1 MTDIK
6 TVLEGAVSQEPPIGF
21 GPADVLER
29 GRRARRRRR
38 GTALAALVTGAG
50 VTAAVVGLT
59 GVSGGAAPGLAGG
72 RAGHQRLSLAALETA
87 AAQASARSAVTGLT
101 ARTARIRVDGIAA
114 ARLAGLV
121 QRDTGVRLSQANVS
135 VLASGGP
142 GGAKHPFIDLG
153 AGLAV
158 KGHPYL
164 NVQVTP
170 ADSLIT
176 KTPTCAELSD
186 LSSGDGDGYYGPCH
200 IRRLAGGSILIVRS
214 GETKTAGFTMAQATL
229 IRPDGSGI
237 FAEDTN
243 QAWMPPGKTTT
254 LRHKLAKAGAKRGK
268 PSLPPV
274 VSAQPP
280 VGSGVLSQL
289 VRELAALARP

>member
-1 MTDIK
+1 
-6 TVLEGAVSQEPPIGF
+6 VLEEAVSQEPPIGF
-21 GPADVLER
+21 GPADVLDR
-29 GRRARRRRR
+29 GQRARRRRR

-59 GVSGGAAPGLAGG
+59 GVSGGTAPGLARGQ
-72 RAGHQRLSLAALETA
+72 AGHQRLSLAALETA
-87 AAQASARSAVTGLT
+87 AARASTRSAVTGLT
-101 ARTARIRVDGIAA
+101 PHTARIKVDGIAA
-114 ARLAGLV
+114 GRLAGLV

-142 GGAKHPFIDLG
+142 GGKHFFIDLG
-153 AGLAV
+153 AGIAV

-170 ADSLIT
+170 AGSLIT

-186 LSSGDGDGYYGPCH
+186 AASGTGDGYYGPCD
-200 IRRLAGGSILIVRS
+200 IRRLADGSILIVRS
-214 GETKTAGFTMAQATL
+214 GGTKQGGFTMAQATL

-243 QAWMPPGKTTT
+243 QAWMPPGKTTM
-254 LRHKLAKAGAKRGK
+254 LRHKLAKAEVKRGDK
-268 PSLPPV
+268 PPLPPV
-274 VSAQPP
+274 VRAQPP
-280 VGSGVLSQL
+280 VGSGTLTGL
-289 VRELAALARP
+289 VRELGALARS

>member
-6 TVLEGAVSQEPPIGF
+6 TVLEEAVSQEPPISF

-59 GVSGGAAPGLAGG
+59 GVSGGTAPG
-72 RAGHQRLSLAALETA
+72 RAGHPRLSLAALETA
-87 AAQASARSAVTGLT
+87 AAARASARSAVTGLT
-101 ARTARIRVDGIAA
+101 ARTARIKVDGIAA
-114 ARLAGLV
+114 GRLAGLV
-121 QRDTGVRLSQANVS
+121 QRDAGVGLSQTNVS
-135 VLASGGP
+135 VLASGGA
-142 GGAKHPFIDLG
+142 GGARHPFIDLG

-158 KGHPYL
+158 KGHPYV

-170 ADSLIT
+170 AGSLIT

-200 IRRLAGGSILIVRS
+200 ISRLASGSILIVRS
-214 GETKTAGFTMAQATL
+214 GVTKSGGFTMAQATL

-243 QAWMPPGKTTT
+243 QAWMSPGKTTT
-254 LRHKLAKAGAKRGK
+254 LRHKLAKAGAKEGK

-289 VRELAALARP
+289 VRELAALAHS

>member
-6 TVLEGAVSQEPPIGF
+6 TVLEEAVSQEPPIGF
-21 GPADVLER
+21 GPADVLES

-38 GTALAALVTGAG
+38 GAALAALVTGAG

-59 GVSGGAAPGLAGG
+59 GVTGGTGGTAPGLAGG
-72 RAGHQRLSLAALETA
+72 RTSHPRLSLAALETA
-87 AAQASARSAVTGLT
+87 AARASARSAVTGLT
-101 ARTARIRVDGIAA
+101 PGTARIKVDGIAA
-114 ARLAGLV
+114 GRLAGLV

-135 VLASGGP
+135 VLANGGP
-142 GGAKHPFIDLG
+142 GAKHFFIDLG
-153 AGLAV
+153 AGIAA

-186 LSSGDGDGYYGPCH
+186 AASGTGDGYYGPCH
-200 IRRLAGGSILIVRS
+200 IRRLPDGSILIVRS
-214 GETKTAGFTMAQATL
+214 GGTKQGGFTMAQATL

-254 LRHKLAKAGAKRGK
+254 LRHKLAKEGTKIWR
-268 PSLPPV
+268 PPV
-274 VSAQPP
+274 VGAQPP
-280 VGSGVLSQL
+280 VGSGVLTGL
-289 VRELAALARP
+289 VRELGALAGS

>member
-6 TVLEGAVSQEPPIGF
+6 TVLEEAVSQEPPIGF

-50 VTAAVVGLT
+50 VTAAVAGLT
-59 GVSGGAAPGLAGG
+59 SVSGGTAPGLAGG

-87 AAQASARSAVTGLT
+87 AARASGRSAVTGLT
-101 ARTARIRVDGIAA
+101 PQSAHIKVDGIAA
-114 ARLAGLV
+114 GRLAGLV
-121 QRDTGVRLSQANVS
+121 QRETGVRLSQANVS
-135 VLASGGP
+135 VLTSAGP
-142 GGAKHPFIDLG
+142 GGAKHFFIDLG
-153 AGLAV
+153 AGIAV

-170 ADSLIT
+170 AGSLIT

-186 LSSGDGDGYYGPCH
+186 AASGTGDGYYGPCH
-200 IRRLAGGSILIVRS
+200 IRRLADGAILIVRS
-214 GETKTAGFTMAQATL
+214 GATKSGGFTMAQATL

-243 QAWMPPGKTTT
+243 QPWVPPGKMTT
-254 LRHKLAKAGAKRGK
+254 LRHKLAKEGAKTWR
-268 PSLPPV
+268 LPA

-280 VGSGVLSQL
+280 VGSATLTGL
-289 VRELAALARP
+289 VRELAALARS